1 MCLSLLAQVMEST
14 ARSSEL
20 YIMAML
26 TIGGHILLVPI
37 YAWRVITCCNSSW
50 GALHHSQS
58 QRIPR
63 VLRVVD
69 FVTVVVASSV
79 AVWLFAVRLPEP
91 GMFCNEYGFLFG
103 KASMRDWS
111 FAVSNTAL
119 YICILVVCVALVL
132 LRWVCLLH
140 KVNSRRYSRLK
151 ERCRRTSHARYLASV
166 RVLSDTVVWAM
177 LIATI
182 EMTIVYNDLGAAQ
195 DFGAAAQLFAFS
207 ATLVTIVRA
216 WWLRFNADGEGSSER
231 VAQYYRWPGTYEEW
245 AAARENMHEY
255 QQAMDAARD
264 NERLLR
270 QWRRQVRKAYRAN
283 YQGFES

>member
-1 MCLSLLAQVMEST
+1 M
-14 ARSSEL
+14 
-20 YIMAML
+20 
-26 TIGGHILLVPI
+26 
-37 YAWRVITCCNSSW
+37 
-50 GALHHSQS
+50 
-58 QRIPR
+58 
-63 VLRVVD
+63 
-69 FVTVVVASSV
+69 
-79 AVWLFAVRLPEP
+79 
-91 GMFCNEYGFLFG
+91 
-103 KASMRDWS
+103 
-111 FAVSNTAL
+111 
-119 YICILVVCVALVL
+119 
-132 LRWVCLLH
+132 
-140 KVNSRRYSRLK
+140 
-151 ERCRRTSHARYLASV
+151 
-166 RVLSDTVVWAM
+166 WAM

-270 QWRRQVRKAYRAN
+270 QWRRQVRKAYRA
-283 YQGFES
+283 

>member
-1 MCLSLLAQVMEST
+1 MERCSSQPKPQLYGVGLRLAFYIQWRATSWFRCIGRVDVTNVCLLGVCLSGSMCLSLLAQVMEST

-151 ERCRRTSHARYLASV
+151 ERCRR
-166 RVLSDTVVWAM
+166 
-177 LIATI
+177 
-182 EMTIVYNDLGAAQ
+182 
-195 DFGAAAQLFAFS
+195 
-207 ATLVTIVRA
+207 
-216 WWLRFNADGEGSSER
+216 
-231 VAQYYRWPGTYEEW
+231 
-245 AAARENMHEY
+245 
-255 QQAMDAARD
+255 
-264 NERLLR
+264 
-270 QWRRQVRKAYRAN
+270 
-283 YQGFES
+283 